1 MKPKPKI
8 YISHRDLSIEETA
21 KMVGV
26 SKRRT
31 KELIALAAEQTAD
44 APSHEVERQTACP
57 HTSSTNRQ
65 QLRNTVCFNN
75 PGAELPYLND

>member
-1 MKPKPKI
+1 MVRGRRMKPKPKI

-31 KELIALAAEQTAD
+31 KELIALAAELSRPQTPPPMKSNSKPRARTH
-44 APSHEVERQTACP
+44 PVRTAN
-57 HTSSTNRQ
+57 S
-65 QLRNTVCFNN
+65 
-75 PGAELPYLND
+75 